1 MPVRPLAR
9 LENLALRA
17 FTALTVLF
25 VASPSLA
32 VTDPRAV
39 QGAADSLGPAIPEPS
54 SILLFLAGV
63 GVVAWGVKNRRSR
76 ID

>member
-9 LENLALRA
+9 LQNLALRA
-17 FTALTVLF
+17 FTVLF